1 MLLTDI
7 TMTEFEQYLMRTQT
21 ILFPYG
27 SVEEHG
33 MHLPLFTDTLI
44 VYEVLRRVALK
55 REVLIA
61 PPVHYGV
68 CTSTGAHA
76 GTLSIS
82 PETLRRLTFDLIK
95 DAYQKGLRN
104 IFLISGHA
112 GGIHMSAMK
121 EVAEILMRELIGL
134 KMAVFSLYD
143 SLLWDKLAAIAE
155 TKNDSHAG
163 EIETSLVLALTPELV
178 KGTSPEEYP
187 QFPHPFIV
195 TDKLKYW
202 PGGVWGNPE
211 KASAEKGKKVLSLM
225 VDSVVELI
233 DRIQESE

>member
-7 TMTEFEQYLMRTQT
+7 TMTEFEQHLEKTKT
-21 ILFPYG
+21 ILFPFG

-44 VYEVLRRVALK
+44 VYEVLKRAAQK
-55 REVLIA
+55 REVFLA

-68 CTSTGAHA
+68 CTSTGSHA

-82 PETLRRLTFDLIK
+82 PETLRRLTFDLIR
-95 DAYQKGLRN
+95 DSYQKGLRQ

-143 SLLWDKLAAIAE
+143 TLWDELAAVAE

-187 QFPHPFIV
+187 QFPRPFVV

-211 KASAEKGKKVLSLM
+211 KATVEKGQKVLNLM
-225 VDSVVELI
+225 VDSVIEVI
-233 DRIQESE
+233 DRIHEV

>member
-7 TMTEFEQYLMRTQT
+7 TMTEFEQYLTKTRT
-21 ILFPYG
+21 ILFPFG
-27 SVEEHG
+27 SIEEHG

-44 VYEVLRRVALK
+44 VYEVLKRAAQK
-55 REVLIA
+55 REVFIA
-61 PPVHYGV
+61 PPIHYGV
-68 CTSTGAHA
+68 CTSTGSHA

-82 PETLRRLTFDLIK
+82 PGTLRRLTFDLIK
-95 DAYQKGLRN
+95 DSYQKGLRH

-121 EVAEILMRELIGL
+121 EVAEILMRELTGL

-143 SLLWDKLAAIAE
+143 TLWDELAAVAE

-178 KGTSPEEYP
+178 KGKSPEEYP
-187 QFPHPFIV
+187 QFPRPFVV

-211 KASAEKGKKVLSLM
+211 KASVEKGQKVLNLM
-225 VDSVVELI
+225 VDSVIEVI
-233 DRIQESE
+233 DRIHEI

>member
-7 TMTEFEQYLMRTQT
+7 TMTEFEQHLRRTQT

-44 VYEVLRRVALK
+44 VYEVLKRVAQK
-55 REVLIA
+55 REVFIA

-68 CTSTGAHA
+68 CTSTGAHG
-76 GTLSIS
+76 GTISIS
-82 PETLRRLTFDLIK
+82 PETLRRLTGDLIK
-95 DAYQKGLRN
+95 DSYEKGLRS

-121 EVAEILMRELIGL
+121 EVAEILMRELTGL

-143 SLLWDKLAAIAE
+143 NLWEELAAIAE

-178 KGTSPEEYP
+178 KGRSPEEYP
-187 QFPHPFIV
+187 QFPRPFIV

-211 KASAEKGKKVLSLM
+211 KASIEKGNQALALM
-225 VDSVVELI
+225 IDSVVEII
-233 DRIQESE
+233 DRIQEV